1 MPIPTLAVGINDAA
15 AALNISHW
23 SLRKY
28 IRHGRVAAIRIGRRV
43 LIEPAELERLVEQG
57 RIGGQ
62 DGLSN

>member
-1 MPIPTLAVGINDAA
+1 MPIPTLAVSINDAA

-28 IRHGRVAAIRIGRRV
+28 IRQGQLKCVRIGRRV
-43 LIEPAELERLVEQG
+43 LIEPAELDRLIEQG
-57 RIGGQ
+57 RIGGN

>member
-1 MPIPTLAVGINDAA
+1 MPIPTLAVSINDAA

-28 IRHGRVAAIRIGRRV
+28 IRQGRIVAVRIGRRV
-43 LIEPAELERLVEQG
+43 LIEPAELERLIEQG
-57 RIGGQ
+57 RTGGH